1 MGAYVAAMGSDRSI
15 PQDNHAPQPFFS
27 PLGVLF
33 TKVGSS
39 CLGFSALAFFSVFF
53 SPAAAPFAFSP
64 HYALNP
70 IAPPHTAFIFSSLLI
85 LGLAFFCLAS
95 FFSWLLDI
103 SFGCSAGASAA
114 GVVVTSSFFSG
125 AGVLVSGL
133 ELRR

>member
-1 MGAYVAAMGSDRSI
+1 MGSERSTS
-15 PQDNHAPQPFFS
+15 QDDDAAKPFFW
-27 PLGVLF
+27 PFGVLF
-33 TKVGSS
+33 TKAGSS
-39 CLGFSALAFFSVFF
+39 CFGFSALAFFSAFF

-64 HYALNP
+64 HYVLNR
-70 IAPPHTAFIFSSLLI
+70 IAPPRTAFIFSSLLI

-103 SFGCSAGASAA
+103 SFGCSAGVSAA

-133 ELRR
+133 ELQG